1 MCNMHDNTIE
11 NSQLTGMPKI
21 KTTKVV
27 HPQIYSYTLPDEAD
41 NEGSQKI
48 GYTERK
54 DVDKR
59 IYEQTHT
66 AAKRLRFEKQWSAP
80 AFYAD
85 QQNDFKDTDFHK
97 FLVKSD
103 IQHRPDLGKE
113 WFYFNGTPEK
123 SKQLF
128 DTFRQHGFA
137 ALQDGGK
144 KIPYELRSEQQEAV
158 EKAIE
163 YFQTH
168 ENGEFLWNA
177 KPRFGKTLASYD
189 LAKRLDA
196 KKVLIVTNR
205 PAIANSWFDDFD
217 VFIDGYYFIS
227 DTSSL
232 ADRKSL
238 TREQFNAIEDSDKPM
253 ITFLS
258 LQDLKGSKYFGGSHD
273 KLKWVADLEW
283 DLLVIDE
290 AHEGIDTSRTDAA
303 FDIVKRHNTLH
314 LSGTPFKALAN
325 NKFPNDAIFNWTYL
339 DEQAK
344 KREELEQG
352 ESGDHTDLPDLRLY
366 TYRISQMTASDV
378 NEGIEIDDQTRDY
391 AFDLNEF
398 FATKNQKFVHED
410 DVRAFLKNLSTNA
423 KYPFSTPELRDE
435 LRHTFWYVGNR
446 VESVKA
452 LEQLLKQDDV
462 FKDYKVIVAAGDGR
476 SFDEEENDFKGN
488 EKSFDKVKKAIAENE
503 RTITLSCGQLTTGV
517 TIKEWS
523 AVLMLTDIKTPAQY
537 MQAAFRAQNPYKFI
551 EGDEFKAKQSAYL
564 FDFAPTRVL
573 EIYEKF
579 ANGLNQ
585 NAVDGKITEAER
597 KENVKELLNYFPV
610 ISEDVNGRMVELDAE
625 KVLTF
630 PNALAATEIVQARFM
645 TNLLFN
651 DNIKGVFHFPKEVE
665 DILDKMPVEKN
676 KRAEKT
682 KTTLDLDDA
691 RKVEEAKH
699 TKINENSNVILG
711 EKIYRTN
718 IERLVDNATSYETPE
733 ETLDTLPGKAMEV
746 AEPLIAKYKT
756 TYNATNAEIE
766 DIKQEAA
773 EKIKLVVAEY
783 EAADLQDPE
792 KLKQDLQSV
801 IEHDLVQAKV
811 AQQETAKVEEVQ
823 KSKEDMVREHL
834 RAFTRTIPMFI
845 MANSS
850 KDEIT
855 IDNFDLEISEED
867 FEDLTSITKAEFH
880 MLRDGFDYTD
890 ANGERKTF
898 GGVFDRYRF
907 NASISEFMA
916 ERRKRANYFTTDE
929 DIFELIPNQKNN
941 QIFTPRKVVKMM
953 VDGLEKEQP
962 ELFRRTD
969 STFIDLY
976 MKSGMYVTEIVKKL
990 FTNTRHNYSSDAE
1003 CLKNIL
1009 ENQVYGLAPTGVLHG
1024 ITTSYIFGFD
1034 TEHTISSK
1042 NFVQHDL
1049 LPQAKDGTATTKLTQ
1064 LFGNGGSIMK
1074 FDAVVGNPPYQ
1085 ETSGKSDTQTQGNSS
1100 WIYQYFQFSADRIG
1114 RLTSLIYPFGG
1125 WFDSPSSLGGLG
1137 QTILSDGHTVSVTAY
1152 EGTNDRRAWYRTD
1165 KSPEPIFG
1173 TGANLSAG
1181 VSIVLRDNASIHDS
1195 FVYSNRIYSD
1205 TTAEVKV
1212 SDWQSLTPNPDFA
1225 IISNKLT
1232 GDKLASIVKKNLF
1245 GIESNF
1251 VELNPNKVSQNKS
1264 DWQNPVLLLA
1274 NDKSGSSG
1282 RTKQFWTDRDTIP
1295 RGEKY
1300 IGHYKVII
1308 TSAYPKKS
1316 IVSGSPTVENVH
1328 NRLSELVEVLQ
1339 QNSACGASRLCLYMS
1354 EDKQDC
1360 DRFLKYTQTHFFAGL
1375 VIQEPNRR
1383 ATIGDVI
1390 PLQDF
1395 TLNSDIDWSKSIPEI
1410 DQQLYKKYGLSQE
1423 EIDFIETR
1431 VKAME

>member
-1 MCNMHDNTIE
+1 MQESDSDNTVL
-11 NSQLTGMPKI
+11 NDVSQI
-21 KTTKVV
+21 KTTKLVY
-27 HPQIYSYTLPDEAD
+27 PQVYSYILPDEQE

-97 FLVKSD
+97 FLIKSD

-128 DTFRQHGFA
+128 DSFRQYGFA
-137 ALQDGGK
+137 ALQSGGAK
-144 KIPYELRSEQQEAV
+144 TPYELRSEQQKAV
-158 EKAIE
+158 KQAVE

-189 LAKRLDA
+189 LAKRLET
-196 KKVLIVTNR
+196 KNVLIVTNR
-205 PAIANSWFDDFD
+205 PAIANSWFDDYEMF
-217 VFIDGYYFIS
+217 VDGYYFIS
-227 DTSSL
+227 STSSL
-232 ADRKSL
+232 AERRTL
-238 TREQFNAIEDSDKPM
+238 TREDYNRIDGINKKQ

-273 KLKWVADLEW
+273 KLKWVADLDW

-290 AHEGIDTSRTDAA
+290 AHEGVDTTHTNAA
-303 FDIVKRHNTLH
+303 FDIVKRHHTLH

-325 NKFPNDAIFNWTYL
+325 NKFPAEAIFNWTYL

-378 NEGIEIDDQTRDY
+378 NAGIEIDDETRDY

-410 DVRAFLKNLSTNA
+410 DVRTFLKNLSTNT
-423 KYPFSTPELRDE
+423 KYPFSTPELRNE

-452 LEQLLKQDDV
+452 LEQLLKQDEV
-462 FKDYKVIVAAGDGR
+462 FKNYKIIVAAGDGR
-476 SFDEEENDFKGN
+476 SFDEEESDFKGN
-488 EKSFDKVKKAIAENE
+488 EKSFDKVKQAIAEHD

-537 MQAAFRAQNPYKFI
+537 MQAAFRAQNPYKFL
-551 EGDEFKAKQSAYL
+551 ENGDLKAKQSAYL

-579 ANGLNQ
+579 ANGLNP

-610 ISEDVNGRMVELDAE
+610 ISEDVNGQMVELNAE

-665 DILDKMPVEKN
+665 DILDKLPVEKN

-691 RKVEEAKH
+691 RKVEAVKQ

-733 ETLDTLPGKAMEV
+733 ETLDTLPQKAMEV

-756 TYNATNAEIE
+756 TYNATSAEIE
-766 DIKQEAA
+766 DMKQEAA

-783 EAADLQDPE
+783 EAADTQDPE
-792 KLKQDLQSV
+792 KLKEDLQNV
-801 IEHDLVQAKV
+801 LEHDLVQAKV
-811 AQQETAKVEEVQ
+811 EKQETAKVESVQ
-823 KSKEDMVREHL
+823 KSKEEMVREHL

-845 MANSS
+845 MANSA
-850 KDEIT
+850 KDDIT
-855 IDNFDLEISEED
+855 IDNFDLEISDED

-890 ANGERKTF
+890 NYGERKTF
-898 GGVFDRYRF
+898 SGVFDRYRF
-907 NASISEFMA
+907 NASIAEFME
-916 ERRKRANYFTTDE
+916 ERRKRANYFETDE

-962 ELFRRTD
+962 KLFHRTD

-976 MKSGMYVTEIVKKL
+976 MKSGMYITEIVKKL

-1003 CLKNIL
+1003 CLKHIL
-1009 ENQVYGLAPTGVLHG
+1009 ENQVYGLAPTGVLQG

-1034 TEHTISSK
+1034 TEHDIDMR

-1049 LPQAKDGTATTKLTQ
+1049 LPQAKDGTATTKLAQ
-1064 LFGNGGSIMK
+1064 LFGNGGNMMK

-1085 ETSGKSDTQTQGNSS
+1085 EETKDTSDNPIYHYFYDTAFQVSDISCLISPARFLFNAGKTPKAWNEKILNDKHFKVIKYDQKSTNIFNNTDIKGGVAITLRNKNEDYGAIGTFTHFDELNSILNKVVTTNAQFNSIMSIIYTQNKFNLDVLYRDHPDFRNIVGSDG
-1100 WIYQYFQFSADRIG
+1100 RER
-1114 RLTSLIYPFGG
+1114 RLT
-1125 WFDSPSSLGGLG
+1125 
-1137 QTILSDGHTVSVTAY
+1137 T
-1152 EGTNDRRAWYRTD
+1152 
-1165 KSPEPIFG
+1165 PIFEQLNVF
-1173 TGANLSAG
+1173 TEN
-1181 VSIVLRDNASIHDS
+1181 
-1195 FVYSNRIYSD
+1195 
-1205 TTAEVKV
+1205 KK
-1212 SDWQSLTPNPDFA
+1212 TPNDIEIFGL
-1225 IISNKLT
+1225 IKNKRT
-1232 GDKLASIVKKNLF
+1232 YRWIDRKYIEDHKNL
-1245 GIESNF
+1245 
-1251 VELNPNKVSQNKS
+1251 
-1264 DWQNPVLLLA
+1264 
-1274 NDKSGSSG
+1274 
-1282 RTKQFWTDRDTIP
+1282 
-1295 RGEKY
+1295 EK
-1300 IGHYKVII
+1300 YKVIL
-1308 TSAYPKKS
+1308 PKS
-1316 IVSGSPTVENVH
+1316 NGSGA
-1328 NRLSELVEVLQ
+1328 LGEVL
-1339 QNSACGASRLCLYMS
+1339 STPLIGEPLIGYTFSFIGIGAFDSLN
-1354 EDKQDC
+1354 EAENT
-1360 DRFLKYTQTHFFAGL
+1360 LKYVKSKFARTMLGVLKITQDNLKDKWAK
-1375 VIQEPNRR
+1375 VPI
-1383 ATIGDVI
+1383 
-1390 PLQDF
+1390 QDF
-1395 TLNSDIDWSKSIPEI
+1395 TAISDIDWSKSIPEI
-1410 DQQLYKKYGLSQE
+1410 DHQLYKKYGLNQE
-1423 EIDFIETR
+1423 EIDFIEAR
-1431 VKAME
+1431 VKPMA